1 MKSKKPK
8 MCNHLLNN
16 SFALRDFTEVSEETS
31 LTKNSVL
38 QCRTW
43 PTQQQRQLTQLSKSM
58 SNSVDVVSLEPIV
71 NPRVPLLFVLNNL
84 TQLRSVR
91 TNKITQCTLKR
102 AFTTLILTMI
112 MDFWQNSRPSWLQ
125 LIWTSLNLWWLSQMW
140 TKCTCSE
147 TL

>member
-1 MKSKKPK
+1 
-8 MCNHLLNN
+8 
-16 SFALRDFTEVSEETS
+16 
-31 LTKNSVL
+31 
-38 QCRTW
+38 
-43 PTQQQRQLTQLSKSM
+43 M

-112 MDFWQNSRPSWLQ
+112 MDF
-125 LIWTSLNLWWLSQMW
+125 
-140 TKCTCSE
+140 
-147 TL
+147 